1 LGATLIKLA
10 EKCIV
15 DNDLRVSGIWI
26 YPVKSLGGIA
36 LTSSRV
42 FPKGLEFDRRYM
54 LVDAEG
60 NAMTQRKFPKM
71 ALFKTSIS
79 TDISIAFENDLLHIP
94 LAPSS
99 FSRYVN
105 ANVWDDVVHAAEPDH
120 SYSEWFSRRL
130 EVECKLLYFPEAS
143 LRPVDP
149 DYQINNEQVSLAD
162 AYPLL
167 MIGEQSLA
175 ELNSRLTS
183 AVPMDRF
190 RPNIIFSGGAPF
202 IEDTWNRFNIG
213 DNQFAAVKP
222 CARCI
227 MPTIDQQTAIK
238 SAEPIRTL
246 ATYRTRN
253 NKVLFG
259 QNVLVISAD
268 HVNVGDRITALS
280 YHPEPMAR

>member
-1 LGATLIKLA
+1 
-10 EKCIV
+10 
-15 DNDLRVSGIWI
+15 
-26 YPVKSLGGIA
+26 
-36 LTSSRV
+36 
-42 FPKGLEFDRRYM
+42 M

-71 ALFKTSIS
+71 ALFKTSLSSDIRIS
-79 TDISIAFENDLLHIP
+79 FENDFINIP
-94 LAPSS
+94 LVPSS
-99 FSRYVN
+99 FSSYAN
-105 ANVWDDVVHAAEPDH
+105 AKVWDDVVYTAEPDH

-130 EVECKLLYFPEAS
+130 EVECKLLYFPEAN

-149 DYQINNEQVSLAD
+149 DYQINDEQVSLAD

-167 MIGEQSLA
+167 MIGVQTLA

-183 AVPMDRF
+183 PVPMDRF
-190 RPNIIFSGGAPF
+190 RPNIIFSGGTPF
-202 IEDTWNRFNIG
+202 IEDTWDRFKIG
-213 DNQFAAVKP
+213 SNQFAAVKP

-238 SAEPIRTL
+238 SAEPLRTL
-246 ATYRTRN
+246 ATFRTLN

-268 HVNVGDRITALS
+268 HVNVGDRVTALS
-280 YHPEPMAR
+280 YQPEPIAQ